1 MNMTAAMIGRVI
13 GEAAPALA
21 GSFFRKLVRTAE
33 NEWVLSFKKGADSFH
48 LVITL
53 SAANSRIHLVEA
65 PPGRKTDL
73 GGFGKTLKK
82 TVLGSV
88 LDSISQT
95 PGDRVVHIDFRRRDE
110 KFKLVAELFG
120 PAGAL
125 YLLDGEGKTL
135 ATGGPGKP
143 RAAPGR
149 PYIPPKAP
157 EDAAMAAGE
166 EETAPERARE
176 AAFPF
181 NAAMEEKYTP
191 LAERERLERART
203 RALSPLRAGLKKIAK
218 RKKRLLREREGLSR
232 FSDHKRLGDLLQ
244 ASFHRMKKGEESV
257 TVPDVF
263 SEDGGELIIALDP
276 SLGPAE
282 NVRRY
287 YKEYRRY
294 EKGLPRLEGELA
306 ALEEQEKRTK
316 EKMRLI
322 ENSSDLDY
330 IESTIPAAK
339 GAPRAPGKKGPKG
352 PSGPRRFITSGGF
365 PALVGRSDRENDEI
379 TFRVAN
385 GRDLWLHARDYPGSH
400 VVVRLPKGA
409 DVPPATL
416 REAAMLALRYSK
428 AAKAGKG
435 EVTYC
440 RVKDIRKPKG
450 APPGK
455 VLVAGAKSVM
465 ARIDPEVIQ
474 AMKQRAEGPQG

>member
-1 MNMTAAMIGRVI
+1 MNMTAAMIGRAVA
-13 GEAAPALA
+13 EAAPALA
-21 GSFFRKLVRTAE
+21 GSFFRRLVRTAE
-33 NEWVLSFKKGADSFH
+33 NEWVLTFRKGADSFH

-53 SAANSRIHLVEA
+53 SAANSRIHLVAA
-65 PPGRKTDL
+65 PPGRKADI

-82 TVLGSV
+82 AMAGSV
-88 LDSISQT
+88 LEAISQT
-95 PGDRVVHIDFRRRDE
+95 PGDRVVHIDFRRGDE
-110 KFKLVAELFG
+110 KFSLVAELFG

-135 ATGGPGKP
+135 AAGGPGKP

-157 EDAAMAAGE
+157 DDGGRAE
-166 EETAPERARE
+166 EEAEAPPERTRGG
-176 AAFPF
+176 AFPF
-181 NAAMEEKYTP
+181 NAAMEEKYAP

-203 RALSPLRAGLKKIAK
+203 RAISPLRTGLKKIAK
-218 RKKRLLREREGLSR
+218 RKKRLLREREELTR
-232 FSDHKRLGDLLQ
+232 FAGHKRLGDLLQ
-244 ASFHRMKKGEESV
+244 ASFHRMKKGAESV

-263 SEDGGELIIALDP
+263 SADGGELTIALDP

-282 NVRRY
+282 NVRRC
-287 YKEYRRY
+287 YKEHRRY
-294 EKGLPRLEGELA
+294 EKGLPRLEGELS
-306 ALEEQEKRTK
+306 ALEEREKETK

-330 IESTIPAAK
+330 IESMIPAAK
-339 GAPRAPGKKGPKG
+339 GAPRLPGKKGPKG
-352 PSGPRRFITSGGF
+352 PSGPRRFITSAGF

-455 VLVAGAKSVM
+455 VIVAGAKSVM
-465 ARIDPEVIQ
+465 ARIDPEVIK
-474 AMKQRAEGPQG
+474 AMGQRAQEAEG